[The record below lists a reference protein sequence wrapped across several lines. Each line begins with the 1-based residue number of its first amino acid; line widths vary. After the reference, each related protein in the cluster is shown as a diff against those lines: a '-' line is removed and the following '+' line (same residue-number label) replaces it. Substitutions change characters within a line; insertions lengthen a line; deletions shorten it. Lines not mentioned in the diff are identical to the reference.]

1 MRFLKKEPDTLD
13 PRERH
18 SIYRLTIDVEQR
30 SATIVGSGRAR
41 TFSYIRSPESM
52 FHHRFRILTSLLI
65 LWQLLLPLS
74 APWLHKCADDCCAAA
89 SDVHQSLGNPDDA
102 PSATVVGSRSCR
114 CDFHRASAGAT
125 GSNEDTEQHAPEQKT
140 HDCSNCSICQAISAP
155 RILVAMVEVATSEQF
170 ISSLPVPECADP
182 LLGFGLP
189 PQCRAP
195 PRS

>member
-1 MRFLKKEPDTLD
+1 
-13 PRERH
+13 
-18 SIYRLTIDVEQR
+18 
-30 SATIVGSGRAR
+30 
-41 TFSYIRSPESM
+41 M

-74 APWLHKCADDCCAAA
+74 APWLHACADSCCAA
-89 SDVHQSLGNPDDA
+89 DHGDDA
-102 PSATVVGSRSCR
+102 SLSDSNHTGSKSAAGSRLCR
-114 CDFHRASAGAT
+114 CDFHRASSGPNDSKRST
-125 GSNEDTEQHAPEQKT
+125 DEHSPEQKQ

-170 ISSLPVPECADP
+170 ISSLPVPDCADP